1 MDQPAP
7 VSDAAG
13 PAQPSGQSPA
23 RHRLV
28 LRRGLRWQST
38 VAAVAVVAIAILAGG
53 LLLLLTLQ
61 SALLSGT
68 DSVLHTKVQDVAALI
83 RSQDA
88 AEASLAVASTLKKDP
103 AVQIINSAGK
113 VIGASEPRLLS
124 TPLSEL
130 RPPAGT
136 DAAERLSAPALLGD
150 ADVHYVVVLGLDDG
164 GEMIWVLG
172 SQTIQPQS
180 DAVRTVMWFLLIA
193 MPLLLGVVG
202 LAVYFLVGRS
212 LRQVD
217 TIREQVSHIGAG
229 RLSERV
235 DVPGTRDE
243 LQALATTMNSMLDR
257 IETADQKQ
265 RQFVSDASHELRG
278 PLTTLRTG
286 LDISVADLSGETW
299 QGMQPILTEETERLQ
314 ALVEDLLSLSKADDP
329 GMAVRREDVD
339 LDDVL
344 ASELRRLKAT
354 SKHRIVAHIVP
365 VKVEGDPVRL
375 GQVFRNVLDNAERHA
390 TGTIVAELT
399 VAARNVVVTIDD
411 DGRPVPVADRERIFG
426 RFVRLDES
434 RARHQGGSGL
444 GLAIARGITEAH
456 GGRLISTETARGWCR
471 FEICL
476 PSVGSALT
484 ARYENLPASNPK
496 RR

>member
-7 VSDAAG
+7 VSDAVG
-13 PAQPSGQSPA
+13 PAQPSGQLPA
-23 RHRLV
+23 GRKRV

-38 VAAVAVVAIAILAGG
+38 VAAVAVVAVAILTGG
-53 LLLLLTLQ
+53 VLLLLTLQ
-61 SALLSGT
+61 SALVSGT
-68 DSVLHTKVQDVAALI
+68 DSLLHTKVQDVAALI
-83 RSQDA
+83 HSQDA
-88 AEASLAVASTLKKDP
+88 AEASLAVASAVKKDP
-103 AVQIINSAGK
+103 AVQIIDSTGK
-113 VIGASEPRLLS
+113 VIGASQPRLAR
-124 TPLSEL
+124 TPLSTL
-130 RPPAGT
+130 RPPPGE
-136 DAAERLSAPALLGD
+136 DATEKVSAPELLGD
-150 ADVHYVVVLGLDDG
+150 ADEHYLVVLGVDDEG
-164 GEMIWVLG
+164 SKFWVLA
-172 SQTIQPQS
+172 SQTIQPQT
-180 DAVRTVMWFLLIA
+180 DAVRTVMWFFFVA

-202 LAVYFLVGRS
+202 LAVHFLVGRS

-217 TIREQVSHIGAG
+217 TIRAQVSHVGAG

-235 DVPGTRDE
+235 DVPATRDE

-286 LDISVADLSGETW
+286 LDIAIADPSGETW
-299 QGMQPILTEETERLQ
+299 QCMQPILAEEPQRLQ
-314 ALVEDLLSLSKADDP
+314 ALVEDLLSLSKADDE
-329 GMAVRREDVD
+329 GAAVRRRDVD

-344 ASELRRLKAT
+344 ASELRRLSAT
-354 SKHRIVAHIVP
+354 SKHRIVAHIIP
-365 VKVEGDPVRL
+365 VKVQGDPVRL

-390 TGTIVAELT
+390 EGTIVARLT
-399 VAARNVVVTIDD
+399 VTAPDVVVTIDD

-434 RARHQGGSGL
+434 RARQQGGSGL

-456 GGRLISTETARGWCR
+456 GGRLIATETAQGWCR

-476 PSVGSALT
+476 PPLSREPT
-484 ARYENLPASNPK
+484 AHHEDLPASNPN